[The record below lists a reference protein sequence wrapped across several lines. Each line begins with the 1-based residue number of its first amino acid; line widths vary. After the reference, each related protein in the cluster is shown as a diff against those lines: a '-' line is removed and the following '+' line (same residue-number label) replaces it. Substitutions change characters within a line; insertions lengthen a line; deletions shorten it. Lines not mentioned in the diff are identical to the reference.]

1 MVHLRL
7 GRRWSRPGGSLGKI
21 SPRSKYR
28 SGSRLYQ
35 SISKLSFGVKGVMN
49 TRKVVKASSAATSV
63 EGLKASYLLTHM
75 LQTQLPKRGNQRFD
89 SVDREDEDFEDVD
102 EDAADEQQCP
112 SMAAL
117 PRLLM

>member
-1 MVHLRL
+1 MQMDDDVGSPGL

-89 SVDREDEDFEDVD
+89 SVDREDEDFEEVD
-102 EDAADEQQCP
+102 EDAADK
-112 SMAAL
+112 
-117 PRLLM
+117 